1 MEKQL
6 YSPALTSTKKTII
19 IDKILKVFG
28 QIMLYLFLIGMA
40 IVVVLPFYWMVLTA
54 LKTTAEL
61 SLFPPTF
68 LPTLG
73 VDMMT
78 LFEAFPEWNVPSWIG
93 NIEIPANF
101 YEAMQRAPFLVYF
114 KNSIFVGVLTTA
126 GTLITTT
133 LAAYAFARLE
143 FKGRDTLFV
152 LLLATMMVPGEM
164 MIITNFVTVAKFG
177 WLDTYQALILPF
189 MVSTFYI
196 FFLRN
201 TIKQVPIELYKA
213 AKVDGFSDFQFL
225 TRIVIP
231 IVRPTLITITILG
244 LLGAWNAYVWP
255 NLVTSNDLMRLVTN
269 GLKNGFT
276 STVGRVEQNLQMAA
290 ATMVTL
296 PILVVFL
303 ALKKYIVRG
312 VSRSGIKG

>member
-1 MEKQL
+1 MEKQIVN
-6 YSPALTSTKKTII
+6 PRMTSTDRAII
-19 IDKILKVFG
+19 IDKTVKIIG
-28 QIMLYLFLIGMA
+28 QIALYIFLIGMA
-40 IVVVLPFYWMVLTA
+40 IVVVMPFYWMILTA
-54 LKTTAEL
+54 LKKTAEL
-61 SLFPPTF
+61 DLFPPTF
-68 LPTLG
+68 LPTMG
-73 VDMMT
+73 VDM
-78 LFEAFPEWNVPSWIG
+78 LPLGVAFPEWNLPSWIE
-93 NIEIPANF
+93 NIQIPTNF
-101 YEAMQRAPFLVYF
+101 FAAMQRAPFLTYF
-114 KNSIFVGVLTTA
+114 KNSLIVGVVTTI
-126 GTLITTT
+126 GTLITTI
-133 LAAYAFARLE
+133 LASYAFARLE

-152 LLLATMMVPGEM
+152 ILLATMMVPGEM

-225 TRIVIP
+225 IRIVVP

-255 NLVTSNDLMRLVTN
+255 NLVTTNDLMRLVTN
-269 GLKNGFT
+269 GLKTGFT
-276 STVGRVEQNLQMAA
+276 SSVGRVEQNLQMAA

-303 ALKKYIVRG
+303 SLKKYIVRG